1 MHKKINADRYFEV
14 ILKCMWMLVSF
25 MAVYIFFS
33 VMRLVTVPEETT
45 GLMLAI
51 PEMIEHLLASCVI
64 VTGFG
69 CLIEYLQK

>member
-1 MHKKINADRYFEV
+1 MYEKINADRYFEV

-45 GLMLAI
+45 GLMLSI
-51 PEMIEHLLASCVI
+51 PEMIEHLLVSCVI